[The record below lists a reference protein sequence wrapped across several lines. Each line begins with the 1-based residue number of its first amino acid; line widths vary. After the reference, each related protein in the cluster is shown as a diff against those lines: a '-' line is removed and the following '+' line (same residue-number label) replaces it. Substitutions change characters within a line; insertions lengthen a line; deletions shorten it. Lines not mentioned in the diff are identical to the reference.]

1 MCSASLAATLEAD
14 SPTALFDE
22 AEATAP
28 VDHLQVRSLVFDGL
42 RGLRGLDHPSYVP
55 SGSICIFFTDTDP
68 LNPAAL
74 FRSTLRVKCGFC
86 SSI

>member
-22 AEATAP
+22 AQTTAP

-42 RGLRGLDHPSYVP
+42 RGLRGFELHSYVP
-55 SGSICIFFTDTDP
+55 SSSICVFFIDIDP
-68 LNPAAL
+68 
-74 FRSTLRVKCGFC
+74 
-86 SSI
+86 